1 MALFS
6 LDKYDVVP
14 IDTHVYQI
22 AQRFMPSLS
31 TLQNGSKTL
40 SLSVYQS
47 IGEFFRQSFGYFL
60 SQHKKQTTNKN
71 KNKNELHVVEKRHSY
86 IEMVIWNREF
96 AGWAHCILFATELN
110 KTNSLVTETK
120 NNKLKNDANHTQ
132 KHVKTQN
139 NNQKRKRKEI
149 ENDID
154 SCDVSLEEKENI
166 LNETLST
173 VRTKNKKSKVK
184 NNK

>member
-1 MALFS
+1 
-6 LDKYDVVP
+6 
-14 IDTHVYQI
+14 
-22 AQRFMPSLS
+22 
-31 TLQNGSKTL
+31 
-40 SLSVYQS
+40 
-47 IGEFFRQSFGYFL
+47 
-60 SQHKKQTTNKN
+60 
-71 KNKNELHVVEKRHSY
+71 
-86 IEMVIWNREF
+86 
-96 AGWAHCILFATELN
+96 LFAAELN